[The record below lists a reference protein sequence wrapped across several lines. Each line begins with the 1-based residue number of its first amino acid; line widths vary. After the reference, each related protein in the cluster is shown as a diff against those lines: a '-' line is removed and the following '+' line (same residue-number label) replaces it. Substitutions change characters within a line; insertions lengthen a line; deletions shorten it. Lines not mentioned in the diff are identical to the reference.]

1 MHAPQIR
8 LPRKVTDTKKK
19 KKMMALA
26 AILLANFIVIGILLL
41 NKPNTLTH
49 APNFTLT
56 DVEGKTFSLSDFS
69 NHIVVLSFM
78 KTRCSSCRAEATQL
92 KEIHNNYHD
101 HVVILSI
108 SIDLTYDTN
117 QQLLQFMNETGITWI
132 VAKGTNKVKGD
143 YDIKTAPTI
152 ILIDRS
158 GYIRFKHT
166 GETTAEALSREIEK
180 LL

>member
-1 MHAPQIR
+1 MN
-8 LPRKVTDTKKK
+8 KKQK
-19 KKMMALA
+19 RILVVG
-26 AILLANFIVIGILLL
+26 ILLVNCVIIGILLL
-41 NKPNTLTH
+41 NKPNTLTL
-49 APNFTLT
+49 APDFTLT
-56 DVEGKTFSLSDFS
+56 DVEGETFSLSDFS
-69 NHIVVLSFM
+69 NDIVVLSFM
-78 KTRCSSCRAEATQL
+78 NTRCSSCRAEVTQL

-101 HVVILSI
+101 HVVIISI